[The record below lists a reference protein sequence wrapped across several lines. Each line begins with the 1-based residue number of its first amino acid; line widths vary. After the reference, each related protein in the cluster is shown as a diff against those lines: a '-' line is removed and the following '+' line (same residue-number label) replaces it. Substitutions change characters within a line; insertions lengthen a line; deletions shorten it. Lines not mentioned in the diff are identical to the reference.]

1 MPHLRPAD
9 ICESFVRRSDLL
21 VAGQGI
27 SSMKWHIVYW
37 WARLRNDFLRLCWFG
52 PTEAQYVQEV
62 MAGLRKTDKG
72 LSALLDEYESR
83 GEDL

>member
-1 MPHLRPAD
+1 
-9 ICESFVRRSDLL
+9 
-21 VAGQGI
+21 
-27 SSMKWHIVYW
+27 MKWHIVYW

-52 PTEAQYVQEV
+52 PNEAQYVQEV

-83 GEDL
+83 GE